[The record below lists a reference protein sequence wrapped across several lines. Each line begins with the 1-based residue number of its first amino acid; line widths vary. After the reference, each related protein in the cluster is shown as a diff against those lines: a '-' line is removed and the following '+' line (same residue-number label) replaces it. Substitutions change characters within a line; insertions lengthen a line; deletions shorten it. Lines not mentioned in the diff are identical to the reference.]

1 MGGLINLCFAY
12 LENKCKMQTPTSHT
26 HTHTHTHLHLN
37 LRAFFRLTK
46 MEEDPV
52 RQVSHMISFKARS
65 KGKKK
70 KIEQMSEEKKTKMNS
85 SFTCAITCRY
95 SCLERNGLPHLVN
108 SSVTSQT
115 GE

>member
-1 MGGLINLCFAY
+1 
-12 LENKCKMQTPTSHT
+12 MQDANPHLT

-70 KIEQMSEEKKTKMNS
+70 KKIEQMSEEKKK
-85 SFTCAITCRY
+85 RK
-95 SCLERNGLPHLVN
+95 
-108 SSVTSQT
+108 
-115 GE
+115 